1 MAALHPQVVHFT
13 IVLAIIGVG
22 FRLLSL
28 LARPALAWVS
38 PAATTLLLL
47 AAVSGVVSASSGTAA
62 HGPVERAP
70 GARPAVEEHE
80 EWGERARNLLILVGA
95 VELIG
100 LAMRRSPKAGVVRMV
115 AAGLGVLALGAV
127 YEAGEHGG
135 ELVYAYAGG
144 IGIRS
149 GDPKDVERLLLAG
162 LYQQAMQDRKTGKLD
177 QAGQLIATA
186 AQRFPQDTEVQLL
199 SAESKLLDGRNPQ
212 SAIEALNAIQV
223 PDSNRILRTRRAT
236 LQADAFEAAGQKDA
250 AAAVLQPI
258 VELFPNNARLKA
270 RLEQLKAKP

>member
-28 LARPALAWVS
+28 LGRPALAWVS

-47 AAVSGVVSASSGTAA
+47 AALSGVVSASSGTAA

-70 GARPAVEEHE
+70 GARPAVQEHE
-80 EWGERARNLLILVGA
+80 EWGERARNLLVLVGL
-95 VELIG
+95 VELVG
-100 LAMRRSPKAGVVRMV
+100 LVMRRSPKARTVNIVAAVLGVVS
-115 AAGLGVLALGAV
+115 LGAV

-135 ELVYAYAGG
+135 ELVYSYAGG

-162 LYQQAMQDRKTGKLD
+162 LYQQAMQDRKAGRPE
-177 QAGQLIATA
+177 QAADLVQTA
-186 AQRFPQDTEVQLL
+186 AKRFPQDTEVQLL
-199 SAESKLLDGRNPQ
+199 AAESKLLDGRNPQ
-212 SAIEALNAIQV
+212 AAIEALNSIQV
-223 PDSNRILRTRRAT
+223 ADSNRVQRMRRAT

-258 VELFPNNARLKA
+258 VEAFPNNARLKA
-270 RLEQLKAKP
+270 RLDALKAKP